1 MFKGGVW
8 ILLGRWE
15 GNFTRWDW
23 RGGEGVW
30 ILRANVPAGWLRIE
44 SVEIWREVTARY
56 FLSCKVSNRLEKS
69 WARKVEETKG
79 KWNWFVLSEST
90 CFCINPFLKWC
101 FCIPEKDLLCRQT
114 DIRHRLRALWG
125 GADRK
130 AFSSDFFFT
139 SLTLLLFWFQLVFC
153 FDDCQ
158 NQETV
163 AFYSGLEKSRS
174 TSGKPLWRYF
184 SNRSRRYELFLSSSC
199 LLHWHRFFY
208 VASQLFKTHY
218 CVNCSIR
225 QNLKKL

>member
-56 FLSCKVSNRLEKS
+56 FLSCKDSNCLEKS
-69 WARKVEETKG
+69 WARKVKEPKG

-130 AFSSDFFFT
+130 AFSGDFFFYLPHPASILIST
-139 SLTLLLFWFQLVFC
+139 GLLFWWL
-153 FDDCQ
+153 
-158 NQETV
+158 
-163 AFYSGLEKSRS
+163 SKSRDS
-174 TSGKPLWRYF
+174 RFLFRIGKEPFHVWKTTMAI
-184 SNRSRRYELFLSSSC
+184 FLQQI
-199 LLHWHRFFY
+199 
-208 VASQLFKTHY
+208 AT
-218 CVNCSIR
+218 IR
-225 QNLKKL
+225 AFPFIFLPFALTQVCCITTF

>member
-1 MFKGGVW
+1 MVF
-8 ILLGRWE
+8 LYPRE
-15 GNFTRWDW
+15 GPT
-23 RGGEGVW
+23 
-30 ILRANVPAGWLRIE
+30 VP
-44 SVEIWREVTARY
+44 
-56 FLSCKVSNRLEKS
+56 SN
-69 WARKVEETKG
+69 W
-79 KWNWFVLSEST
+79 
-90 CFCINPFLKWC
+90 
-101 FCIPEKDLLCRQT
+101 
-114 DIRHRLRALWG
+114 HRLRALWG

-130 AFSSDFFFT
+130 AFSGDFFFT

-218 CVNCSIR
+218 CVNCYIR
-225 QNLKKL
+225 QNLKKLKSRRNFSWDPQLPGFPHIAGFPSHCIAVNFLWCQLVQRWGRSR